1 MLEVTLYRGVAGGSQ
16 TCHSDSFG
24 DKGLKFHIRLD
35 LTQNHTR
42 RGREISLM
50 IEPTPDTRQALRAAR
65 SIIISLTIKNQ
76 RDDHLSITMDE
87 KRELELDGATP
98 AGPRSINL
106 NALGFNHFM
115 TFDLLVDS
123 SAGYLTSDGVI
134 ISAKVTTDFE
144 ADGSELLSATAGAG
158 SSDTSKECVV
168 VRVACEDDLHRH
180 VGPGLVDF
188 GAVQE
193 FHAPAST
200 RASDLRAVMAANL
213 GFDLSAFVFHP
224 CLIHQHFSG
233 ENVQDGT
240 VAGVSRRTT
249 LLPALAEFQWT
260 RNNVAGLVQ
269 PMGCKELNLVML
281 PRMDQ
286 QEDSQLVFLK
296 FYDPTSQSLEYIG
309 NVLARS
315 SACLS
320 SLGPQVNELIGLA
333 PRELLWGFEEL
344 GHSQGSVVRQLQDGG
359 ALDGEGGQSPLW
371 ASSAPPG
378 PGRAVSLQEFGLPY
392 GAILCFQ
399 KQLPASTRLQ
409 MLHEAEIGGSSPVV
423 SHMNP
428 MAGEAILSR
437 PLPLPTIPM
446 FLSTFVD
453 SYAICFR
460 PLIHGGSQ
468 VGFTVKVSAQASCRE
483 LLSLLI
489 ATIENDEAEG
499 RRSDSMGG
507 KNILHKVVDHH
518 VALNC
523 PAVTCVWCR
532 THTTIDG
539 IPRGSLTRSP
549 SNVYGRG
556 DEEITG
562 ILSSSCSGKCKTVNE
577 MLKWQAKA
585 RRRLAVAP
593 DTPFVLY
600 YQLATAIHSPS
611 SVPLKIRWL
620 DPQLPRPAGD
630 DSAVSS
636 PKVLQVPVRQDSRA
650 CDVLSK
656 LRQMAP
662 VRDTGQVRLVAVHGN
677 RILHVFH
684 DNAESLNVEH
694 THLSLRAEELCGAE
708 EQTHD
713 AASRVVEVVLQP
725 PSLNH
730 FTEPFLLSV
739 GMEETIGQ
747 IRQRVARRMHMD
759 SEHIQNV
766 QLYVVLGGRDSRQL
780 VSNDDALFKHFDLTY
795 GDYLAVRMSN
805 SSEIVLTEDEVNASD
820 TMRVH
825 HPSGHRILLRQSE
838 ARWATAME
846 KREESEIEEVGGL
859 GIVESPRAVF
869 GRLVQGRDGS
879 HSIQVPSPSEGGRFV
894 GQEVS
899 ALGDTKSQAE
909 KYNDG
914 MQFLVALEHLLV
926 MEQDKDAAVRIY
938 A

>member
-1 MLEVTLYRGVAGGSQ
+1 MLEVTLLRGVAGGSQ
-16 TCHSDSFG
+16 TCHSDCFG
-24 DKGLKFHIRLD
+24 DEGLKFHIRLD

-42 RGREISLM
+42 RSREISLM
-50 IEPTPDTRQALRAAR
+50 IEPTPETRPALRAAR

-123 SAGYLTSDGVI
+123 SAGYLTSEGVI

-144 ADGSELLSATAGAG
+144 AEGSELVCATTGAG
-158 SSDTSKECVV
+158 SSDTAEECVV
-168 VRVACEDDLHRH
+168 VRVASEDDLHRH

-200 RASDLRAVMAANL
+200 RASDLRAFMAANL

-224 CLIHQHFSG
+224 CLIHKHFTG
-233 ENVQDGT
+233 ENGQDGT

-249 LLPALAEFQWT
+249 LLPALADFQWT

-286 QEDSQLVFLK
+286 QEDAQLVFLK

-315 SACLS
+315 SALLS

-378 PGRAVSLQEFGLPY
+378 PGRDMSLAEFGLPY

-409 MLHEAEIGGSSPVV
+409 IMQEAAIGGSSPVV
-423 SHMNP
+423 SNVNP
-428 MAGEAILSR
+428 MAGEAIVSR

-468 VGFTVKVSAQASCRE
+468 VEFTVKVSAQASCRE
-483 LLSLLI
+483 LLLLLI
-489 ATIENDEAEG
+489 ETVENDEAEG
-499 RRSDSMGG
+499 RRSDSISG

-549 SNVYGRG
+549 SNAYGRIGRG
-556 DEEITG
+556 DAEITG
-562 ILSSSCSGKCKTVNE
+562 VLSSSFSGKCKTVNE

-620 DPQLPRPAGD
+620 DPQLPRLAGD
-630 DSAVSS
+630 DPAVSS
-636 PKVLQVPVRQDSRA
+636 PKVLQVPVTQDSRA

-684 DNAESLNVEH
+684 DNAESLNAEH

-713 AASRVVEVVLQP
+713 AASRVVEVVIQP
-725 PSLNH
+725 PSRNH

-739 GMEETIGQ
+739 GIEETIGQ

-766 QLYVVLGGRDSRQL
+766 QLYVVLGGRDSRLL
-780 VSNDDALFKHFDLTY
+780 VSNDEALFKHFDLTY

-825 HPSGHRILLRQSE
+825 HPSGHRILPRQRE
-838 ARWATAME
+838 ARLVTAME
-846 KREESEIEEVGGL
+846 KGEESEIEEVGGL

-869 GRLVQGRDGS
+869 GRLIQGRDGS
-879 HSIQVPSPSEGGRFV
+879 HGIQEPSPSEVR
-894 GQEVS
+894 

-909 KYNDG
+909 KYEDG